1 MDTIGHKKAQRIKQ
15 VFLSSFYLLL
25 LCSLYSTEWNGRTE
39 ALSHGAV
46 QLLEAKK
53 RSFREDD
60 GSNEDICSPL
70 INKPPPPQQPRPPK

>member
-1 MDTIGHKKAQRIKQ
+1 M
-15 VFLSSFYLLL
+15 FLSSFYLLL

-60 GSNEDICSPL
+60 GSNEDIGAMAFSSDALVTTSNVVP
-70 INKPPPPQQPRPPK
+70 